1 MTVSC
6 DGCRAPV
13 DPPALHLVAADGN
26 QARYCEPCR
35 EVYQKFLAA
44 SLVVEERY
52 NRLLDLELQTIRSRV
67 SLLLVPQDLPRRA
80 RALEGVVLG

>member
-1 MTVSC
+1 MTLPC

-13 DPPALHLVAADGN
+13 ESADLHLIAADNN

-80 RALEGVVLG
+80 RALEGLVLG

>member
-1 MTVSC
+1 ME
-6 DGCRAPV
+6 
-13 DPPALHLVAADGN
+13 PAELHLVAADNN

-52 NRLLDLELQTIRSRV
+52 NRLLDLELQTMRTRIP
-67 SLLLVPQDLPRRA
+67 LLLVPQDLPRRA
-80 RALEGVVLG
+80 RALEGIVLG

>member
-13 DPPALHLVAADGN
+13 DPAELHLVAADNN

-52 NRLLDLELQTIRSRV
+52 NRLLDLELQTMRTRIP
-67 SLLLVPQDLPRRA
+67 LLLVPQDLPRRA
-80 RALEGVVLG
+80 RALEGLVLG